1 LGIQAAQLIAAAR
14 WLQKASGAP
23 TIRLDTTGIRTQVA
37 AATARALQP
46 DLFSELV
53 VHQGMSS
60 FQYLFDQPVVYDEAP
75 DIFCFDL
82 YREFDLS
89 HLSILAEK

>member
-14 WLQKASGAP
+14 WLQKASDAAR
-23 TIRLDTTGIRTQVA
+23 IRLHSTGIRTHVA
-37 AATARALQP
+37 AAIARALQP

-60 FQYLFDQPVVYDEAP
+60 FQQLFDQPVPYEDAP
-75 DIFCFDL
+75 DLFCLDL
-82 YREFDLS
+82 YKEFDLDL
-89 HLSILAEK
+89 LSILAEK